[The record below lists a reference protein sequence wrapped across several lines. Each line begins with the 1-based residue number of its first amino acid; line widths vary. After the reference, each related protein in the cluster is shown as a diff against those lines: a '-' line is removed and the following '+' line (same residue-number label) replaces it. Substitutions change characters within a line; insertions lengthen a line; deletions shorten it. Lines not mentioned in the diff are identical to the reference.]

1 MCGSRVS
8 ESHSQLQLHALSANP
23 CSYVLLEL
31 VGCILKGKHVL
42 LALVGCFL
50 KVKHVLLAPVGKMK

>member
-1 MCGSRVS
+1 MCESRVS

-31 VGCILKGKHVL
+31 VGCILK
-42 LALVGCFL
+42 
-50 KVKHVLLAPVGKMK
+50 VKHVLI